1 MLLIDGVMTSIP
13 DKMSGIQ
20 GSGAQNVRYM
30 KQAFCGCIYRT
41 SGARGPTVLMFGT
54 TVPVLIP
61 LTLEFLFLR

>member
-41 SGARGPTVLMFGT
+41 SGARGPTVLQNHKHT
-54 TVPVLIP
+54 
-61 LTLEFLFLR
+61 